1 MTHPLLDRLRHETR
15 FVVHI
20 SVRDLAKRLASFGM
34 IAAVCWHA
42 GIRGE
47 VLVLAGII
55 IAVEVAAR
63 ILHLLLPPADRP
75 VGLGLSVTM
84 WLINVSSTVAF
95 LWPAVI
101 LADQPSV
108 ALLLGGFMWMFGVY
122 VHISN
127 TFVALPVYNWSQMI
141 PAFLTA
147 MAVFV
152 VAEQTT
158 FQASPPMD
166 WWLAA
171 GLMVIYAVNTF
182 ETLNTQKDT
191 RAALDAA
198 RAQAQARLATLEHLN
213 RHDPLTGLLTRAAFD
228 LGLAQ
233 MLARARD
240 GWHVGVFV
248 IDLDGFKPINDTY
261 SHQAGDMVLRAVGER
276 LAALAGKAGL
286 VARLGGDEFA
296 LAADSLRSERAGLWL
311 ADQILRDI
319 RQPIDWGEKTLT
331 ISASIGI
338 GLSGQAGDTVS
349 DLCAAADQAM
359 YRAKGSGVRAV
370 AYRADD
376 FPRRLTLEDRRAL
389 ADALRLGQIKPHYQP
404 KVRLD
409 SGRIVGLEALA
420 RWHHP
425 ERGLVSP
432 GQFLPQLNELGL
444 QGDFMTAITGQVLRD
459 VESLLKD
466 GLDPGQVSVNLPE
479 VALATTSG
487 RNDLH
492 RLMASHPAAARHITL
507 EITEDVFI
515 ARSGTSIQAGIAEF
529 RATGLRV
536 SLDDFGTGF
545 ASFQHLR
552 SLEFDELK
560 IAPGFVADLG
570 RDRAAE
576 VLVRGFLN
584 MAAGLGV
591 SVIAEGV
598 ETEAQRQHLL
608 AMGGVVAQGYLFG
621 RAQPL
626 DETRIR
632 LAAEAMRDAVAAE
645 LALQHVAQEL
655 GLAPG
660 ALSGDQAAT
669 G

>member
-15 FVVHI
+15 FAIHI
-20 SVRDLAKRLASFGM
+20 AVRDLAKHLASLGM

-42 GIRGE
+42 GARTEI
-47 VLVLAGII
+47 LVMTGLILA
-55 IAVEVAAR
+55 AEVAAR
-63 ILHLLLPPADRP
+63 LLHMVAPPADRP
-75 VGLGLSVTM
+75 IGPGLAVAM
-84 WLINVSSTVAF
+84 WTINVGSTVAY
-95 LWPAVI
+95 LYPAII
-101 LADQPSV
+101 LAGQPSV
-108 ALLLGGFMWMFGVY
+108 ALMLAGFMWLFGVY

-127 TFVALPVYNWSQMI
+127 TFVALPIYNWSQMI
-141 PAFLTA
+141 PALLTA
-147 MAVFV
+147 LGVFIT
-152 VAEQTT
+152 AKDIA
-158 FQASPPMD
+158 FQPSAALD

-171 GLMVIYAVNTF
+171 GLMVVYAANTI

-191 RAALDAA
+191 QAALDAA
-198 RAQAQARLATLEHLN
+198 RTQAQARLSTLEHLT

-228 LGLAQ
+228 QGLAQ
-233 MLARARD
+233 MLARSRD
-240 GWHVGVFV
+240 GWHVGVLV

-261 SHQAGDMVLRAVGER
+261 SHQAGDAVLRAVGER
-276 LAALAGKAGL
+276 LAELAGKAGL

-319 RQPIDWGEKTLT
+319 RQPIDWGGKSLT

-338 GLSGQAGDTVS
+338 GLSGLAGDSVP
-349 DLCAAADQAM
+349 DICAAADQAM
-359 YRAKGSGVRAV
+359 YRAKGNGMNAV
-370 AYRADD
+370 VYRAAD
-376 FPRRLTLEDRRAL
+376 FPRRLTFQDRHAL
-389 ADALRLGQIKPHYQP
+389 AEAMRLGQIRPHYQP

-409 SGRIVGLEALA
+409 TGRVVGLEALA

-425 ERGLVSP
+425 ERGLINP
-432 GQFLPQLNELGL
+432 GEFLPQLNELGL
-444 QGDFMTAITGQVLRD
+444 QGDFMTAITGQVLHD
-459 VESLLKD
+459 IETMLTE

-492 RLMASHPAAARHITL
+492 RLMAGHQAAARHITL

-570 RDRAAE
+570 RDHAAE
-576 VLVRGFLN
+576 VLVRGFLE

-591 SVIAEGV
+591 GVIVEGV
-598 ETEAQRQHLL
+598 ETEEQRQHLL
-608 AMGGVVAQGYLFG
+608 RLGGVVAQGYLFG

-632 LAAEAMRDAVAAE
+632 LIAEAMRADGAAGSV
-645 LALQHVAQEL
+645 QGQMAQE
-655 GLAPG
+655 PE
-660 ALSGDQAAT
+660 SGAAT
-669 G
+669 ADQVAVGRG